1 MKEVF
6 LDTNI
11 FLRFFVDDEGKQH
24 RGCIRLFEL
33 MEAGKV
39 RGIIC
44 SVIVLEIYFT
54 LKSFYRFSNKKCEK
68 LLRRILT
75 ANNLKIIDSF
85 DYDKALELFTN
96 TGIKFA
102 DCLIASLKFFE
113 KGGTIV
119 SYDKDF
125 DRLGVKRIE
134 PTFSFFP
141 PASRR

>member
-11 FLRFFVDDEGKQH
+11 FLRFFVDAKGKQH
-24 RGCIRLFEL
+24 RDCIRLFEL
-33 MEAGKV
+33 MEVGEV

-54 LKSFYRFSNKKCEK
+54 LRSFYRFSNKKCEG
-68 LLRRILT
+68 LLKQILT
-75 ANNLKIIDSF
+75 ASNLKIIDNF
-85 DYDKALELFTN
+85 DYNRALELFTN
-96 TGIKFA
+96 TGVKFA
-102 DCLIASLKFFE
+102 DCLIACLKFFE

-125 DRLGVKRIE
+125 DRLGVERVE
-134 PTFSFFP
+134 P
-141 PASRR
+141 ARVV